1 MASAEIELR
10 GARRVSWA
18 SLKLL
23 PGRIWFALLAVL
35 AATLAAAVAVGVFR
49 SQAALLVLTIVD
61 VALVALVARLLVA
74 EAVRQKGLRAAAEQ
88 EAKDL
93 EGLVAV
99 RTRELSDLS
108 THLQAFTEKE
118 KADLA
123 RNLHDELGG
132 LLTAAKMDLSWM
144 QSRLK
149 DPAFEQR
156 LVQLGAVLDE
166 AMDLKRRVVE
176 ELRPSLLEHFGL
188 PTALRAYLESTCV
201 KAGLA
206 CEVDVPDAV
215 DAMPKDSAIA
225 LFRVVQEGMTN
236 IVRHSGAH
244 RVKLVIH
251 QGAENYLLMLSDD
264 GCGMDL
270 DSTRFRWSH
279 GLAGMRH
286 RVHAIGGTFQIES
299 APAQGTTLRAEIPRV
314 PQLRRGGDHFD

>member
-1 MASAEIELR
+1 MASAEIELQR
-10 GARRVSWA
+10 EARVSWA

-23 PGRIWFALLAVL
+23 PARIWIVLLGVL
-35 AATLAAAVAVGVFR
+35 LVTLAAAVAVGVMG
-49 SQAALLVLTIVD
+49 SPVALLIITVVA
-61 VALVALVARLLVA
+61 VALLALVARLLVA
-74 EAVRQKGLRAAAEQ
+74 EALRQEQRRVAAER

-93 EGLVAV
+93 ERLIEV

-118 KADLA
+118 KSELA

-149 DPAFEQR
+149 DAAYEQR
-156 LVQLGAVLDE
+156 LVQLGTVLDE

-176 ELRPSLLEHFGL
+176 DLRPSLLEHFGL
-188 PTALRAYLESTCV
+188 PTALRAYLESACS
-201 KAGLA
+201 KAGLE
-206 CEVDVPDAV
+206 CELEVSDTADAL
-215 DAMPKDSAIA
+215 PKEVAIA

-236 IVRHSGAH
+236 IVRHASARH
-244 RVKLVIH
+244 VRLAIH
-251 QGAENYLLMLSDD
+251 ANNERYLLMLSDD

-270 DSTRFRWSH
+270 NSTRFRWSH

-286 RVHAIGGTFQIES
+286 RVRAIGGTFDIES
-299 APAQGTTLRAEIPRV
+299 SPAQGTTLRAEIPKAR
-314 PQLRRGGDHFD
+314 